1 MFLGFPCGEASLFRS
16 INAKVGKKHRTAKG
30 INQFL
35 ALNYFIYRPKYIT
48 FTHQSITKHIY
59 NMTILR
65 NIFTIAALMPAALW
79 GAEYS
84 TTVNLPASLNGQMAR
99 LSNVDTEQPMDSVIV
114 KDGKAVFPT
123 DGTTSYLGALK
134 VGDADVAWLLV
145 GGVDVTMNVTDE
157 GGTLRPTATT
167 GGLNN
172 DLNAFTNE
180 LNQTVNRYQA
190 QQNNAMG
197 DALNEELHEL
207 ILQSTKQNITN
218 PLGLYYIVSFGGD
231 WLAAD
236 LEALV
241 RDYPHITKY
250 QKVNE
255 QLFRQRNLKA
265 TQPGKKFT
273 DFEVS
278 YDGTTHKLSELV
290 GHGDYVLVDFWASW
304 CMPCRKEMRYIR
316 KAQKEF
322 EGKNLKI
329 VGVAVWDEPENSLK
343 AATDMGLT
351 WPVWVN
357 GTEATTN
364 LYGISGIPCIILFG
378 PDGTII
384 ARDLHGDQ
392 ILTTLAKHIK

>member
-1 MFLGFPCGEASLFRS
+1 
-16 INAKVGKKHRTAKG
+16 
-30 INQFL
+30 
-35 ALNYFIYRPKYIT
+35 
-48 FTHQSITKHIY
+48 
-59 NMTILR
+59 MTILR
-65 NIFTIAALMPAALW
+65 NILAAAALIPAAMW

-84 TTVNLPASLNGQMAR
+84 TTVNVPASLNGQMAV
-99 LSNVDTEQPMDSVIV
+99 LSNVDTGEAVDSIAV
-114 KDGKAVFPT
+114 KDGKAVFPV
-123 DGTTSYLGALK
+123 DGTTSYLGAIK
-134 VGDADVAWLLV
+134 IGDADLAWLLI
-145 GGVDVTMNVTDE
+145 GGADVTMNVGE
-157 GGTLRPTATT
+157 ENGALKPTETK
-167 GGLNN
+167 GGLN
-172 DLNAFTNE
+172 DVLNTFTSE
-180 LNQTVNRYQA
+180 LQQIVNRFRS
-190 QQNNAMG
+190 QQDNAMG
-197 DALNEELHEL
+197 DALTEELHEL
-207 ILQSTKQNITN
+207 ILTNTKKNIAN
-218 PLGLYYIVSFGGD
+218 PLGLYYIVSFGSN
-231 WLAAD
+231 WLADD

-241 RDYPHITKY
+241 RDYPDITKY

-273 DFEVS
+273 DFEIS
-278 YDGTTHKLSELV
+278 YDGTTHKLSEIV
-290 GHGDYVLVDFWASW
+290 GKGDYVLVDFWASW

-329 VGVAVWDEPENSLK
+329 VGIAVWDEPANSLK

-364 LYGISGIPCIILFG
+364 LYGITGIPCIILFG

-392 ILTTLAKHIK
+392 ILTTLAKHLK